1 MELIW
6 RGKARYVEKHLQAV
20 QRPGRMCWPGNS
32 GEAAVLIA
40 GQQAVLQ
47 GILFAPSSSGD
58 MPRYIFCQSTVGIV
72 LFFCHSNKLVKFLE
86 LHGFH

>member
-20 QRPGRMCWPGNS
+20 QRPGNS

-47 GILFAPSSSGD
+47 GIFFAPSRSGD
-58 MPRYIFCQSTVGIV
+58 MPRYIFCQSAIGII